1 MWLRL
6 DGEGGAGRQSQ
17 IELQMLAG
25 ATPQVHVEFRAQ
37 LERWPKVGHAVP
49 DRVIAHRGGGIDAEA
64 QLNALLVE
72 EQPAQAVAIGL
83 EEGAAIDEVRHRYG
97 VDVRGCR
104 AAVVVEG
111 KKTCAEA
118 ELPQRLLIRAHRGA
132 RRAGEQGGQQRRE
145 GAGVAHGSSS
155 GRVMPSGGELRSWR
169 SPRFPPAGPA
179 YRCPPADR

>member
-1 MWLRL
+1 MRLGL

-25 ATPQVHVEFRAQ
+25 ATPQVHVELRAQ

-49 DRVIAHRGGGIDAEA
+49 DRVVAHRGGGVDAEA
-64 QLNALLVE
+64 QLDALLVE
-72 EQPAQAVAIGL
+72 EEPAQAVAIGL
-83 EEGAAIDEVRHRYG
+83 EEGAAIDEVRHRYR
-97 VDVRGCR
+97 VNVRGCR
-104 AAVVVEG
+104 PAVVVEG
-111 KKTCAEA
+111 EKTRAEA
-118 ELPQRLLIRAHRGA
+118 ELPQRFLVGA

-155 GRVMPSGGELRSWR
+155 GRVMPSRGELRSWR